1 MATRRGTKKFEAAGP
16 AGATEADSPRSA
28 ANRTDAESE
37 VDEAEDSLG
46 AVPDLLRK
54 VIGMG
59 LSGFF
64 LTESTIRKA
73 VGDTIPKDWVD
84 FAAQQSERTRHD
96 FSEAVAKEVGRAL
109 EKVDLAE
116 MFGQIFENRTVE
128 IRARVRLLPTD
139 EVRVDGLSLEFDDP
153 DGP

>member
-1 MATRRGTKKFEAAGP
+1 MARDRARPSESGGSQASGGP
-16 AGATEADSPRSA
+16 VPGGA
-28 ANRTDAESE
+28 
-37 VDEAEDSLG
+37 L
-46 AVPDLLRK
+46 PDMVRK
-54 VIGMG
+54 MMALG

-64 LTESTIRKA
+64 TTEEALRKA
-73 VGDTIPKDWVD
+73 LGDTIPKDWVD